1 MRIRVFITFE
11 GIDGSGKTTQIKLIS
26 DFIKNLKYGI
36 ILVREPGSTPVSEK
50 IREILL
56 DKENAMAPETE
67 AYLYAASRAEL
78 VKKVIKPALDKGNIV
93 ICDRFLDSSL
103 VYQGIARGLGLQAVY
118 QLNTMALGDLKPDV
132 TILLDLDPMVAK
144 ARLKKL
150 DRLESEQLDF
160 YRKVREGY
168 LYLADREP
176 ERIKVVDAAQGV
188 QQVFEDVLSIIK
200 NKMGRRLL

>member
-1 MRIRVFITFE
+1 
-11 GIDGSGKTTQIKLIS
+11 
-26 DFIKNLKYGI
+26 
-36 ILVREPGSTPVSEK
+36 
-50 IREILL
+50 
-56 DKENAMAPETE
+56 
-67 AYLYAASRAEL
+67 
-78 VKKVIKPALDKGNIV
+78 
-93 ICDRFLDSSL
+93 
-103 VYQGIARGLGLQAVY
+103 VY

-200 NKMGRRLL
+200 NKWGGDCCETHYRYCAG

>member
-1 MRIRVFITFE
+1 MFITFE

>member
-1 MRIRVFITFE
+1 MRVFITFE